1 MKTFTTDVAQAQ
13 EIFKSESA
21 KPLDFKVSTFN
32 WALGETLLIDLGEVK
47 TAGQK
52 ISVAIE
58 YRTN

>member
-13 EIFKSESA
+13 EIINSDQS

-47 TAGQK
+47 TAG
-52 ISVAIE
+52 
-58 YRTN
+58 